1 MRRKEREAGGRV
13 CRCGGPGHQD
23 SNQTPGEKAE
33 EMYFCFPKESGD
45 DIFQELCFFLS
56 CDIREILLSMP
67 DICFSYCNSSAIC
80 IYPLED

>member
-45 DIFQELCFFLS
+45 DIFQELCFFFVL
-56 CDIREILLSMP
+56 
-67 DICFSYCNSSAIC
+67 
-80 IYPLED
+80 